1 MQNTFETIVL
11 GLGAMGSAA
20 VYQLARRGN
29 RVLGLDQ
36 FSPPHNYGS
45 SHGQTRI
52 IRQALGEGEAY
63 VPLVLRSYELWREI
77 EKETGQELL
86 IITGGLVLESPRSN
100 ATMHGRRKFLD
111 QTIRC
116 AQRFDIRH
124 EILEAKEIRRRYPQ
138 FAVTDERGY
147 FEYET
152 GYLKPESCIQAQLH
166 LAEEFGARIQIN
178 EKVLGINHG
187 RPGAEV
193 SILTD
198 RGVYHTE
205 KLVIAAGAWIHRFLD
220 PPYSGYFK
228 IHRQVMYWFN
238 VQDDSRAAFAV
249 GQFPIFIWILERDGD
264 YVFYGFPSLDG
275 KTVKIASEQYARVT
289 TPEKVDQKISERE
302 KKSMFKTYVHGRL
315 PAILNLCSRAE
326 TCLYTTSSDSNFV
339 IDFYPGHNGIV
350 IASPCSG
357 HGFKHSVA
365 IGEVLAGLVIDG
377 KSKIDIS
384 SFKMERFASSAGS
397 AAL

>member
-36 FSPPHNYGS
+36 FSPPHHYGS
-45 SHGQTRI
+45 SHGETRI
-52 IRQALGEGEAY
+52 IRQALGEGQAY

-86 IITGGLVLESPRSN
+86 IITGGLVLESQRSN
-100 ATMHGRRKFLD
+100 ATMHGRRNFLD

-124 EILEAKEIRRRYPQ
+124 QILEAKEIRRRYPQ
-138 FAVTDERGY
+138 FAVTDESGY

-152 GYLKPESCIQAQLH
+152 GYLKPELCIQAQLH
-166 LAEEFGARIQIN
+166 LAEGFGARIQIN
-178 EKVLGINHG
+178 EKVLSVSHG
-187 RPGAEV
+187 GPGTKITIE
-193 SILTD
+193 TD
-198 RGVYHTE
+198 RGLYHTE
-205 KLVIAAGAWIHRFLD
+205 KFVIAAGAWIHRFLD
-220 PPYSGYFK
+220 LPYSGHFK

-238 VQDDSRAAFAV
+238 VRDDSRAAFAV
-249 GQFPIFIWILERDGD
+249 GQFPIFIWIFQRDTD
-264 YVFYGFPSLDG
+264 CVFYGFPSLDG
-275 KTVKIASEQYARVT
+275 KTVKIASEQYARFT
-289 TPEKVDQKISERE
+289 TPEKVGRKISERE
-302 KKSMFKTYVHGRL
+302 KKSMFRTYVHGRL
-315 PAILNLCSRAE
+315 PAVVNLCSRAE

-339 IDFYPGHNGIV
+339 IDFYTGHNGIV

-357 HGFKHSVA
+357 HGFKHSAA
-365 IGEVLAGLVIDG
+365 IGEVLAELVTDG

-384 SFKMERFASSAGS
+384 SFKMERFASSVGS